1 MGANRDM
8 TRNRETD
15 GLAKISEGQIVRRSP
30 SMVSRCA
37 ILSSLFP
44 LLTSIG
50 CTPGPASNSY
60 IPAMRYSPTGVQG
73 QGTARDVASAQLAGH
88 GQPQVRAVAA
98 QAPAAGQQDRS
109 KLYRPTQFDGR
120 ASLHLADGDIR
131 PQVNDQLPRGVHRS
145 PELLGDTPPGNA
157 YGAVGPGEG
166 GDIPIYRSA
175 EQLPP
180 PYKETLALGDPGI
193 SASLWHESRGNNEI
207 FRDFRAWQPMDVVTI
222 VVSERSR
229 GIHDADT
236 LTNSRSSFE
245 AAIENLLGLEQQ
257 TAQWKRPPSLENTVT
272 ASTRNEFRG
281 EGETRRQAEL
291 TARISAIVAEVLPS
305 GLLRIEGEKIISV
318 NNEEQV
324 MVISGLVRTRDIN
337 SNNEVNSG
345 SIAQMRIDYYGKGIV
360 GEVQYGGWLGRVM
373 RLLWPF

>member
-1 MGANRDM
+1 
-8 TRNRETD
+8 
-15 GLAKISEGQIVRRSP
+15 
-30 SMVSRCA
+30 
-37 ILSSLFP
+37 
-44 LLTSIG
+44 
-50 CTPGPASNSY
+50 
-60 IPAMRYSPTGVQG
+60 
-73 QGTARDVASAQLAGH
+73 
-88 GQPQVRAVAA
+88 
-98 QAPAAGQQDRS
+98 
-109 KLYRPTQFDGR
+109 
-120 ASLHLADGDIR
+120 
-131 PQVNDQLPRGVHRS
+131 VHRS
-145 PELLGDTPPGNA
+145 PELLGETPPGNA
-157 YGAVGPGEG
+157 YGAAGPGEG

-193 SASLWHESRGNNEI
+193 SASLWHESRGSNEI

-236 LTNSRSSFE
+236 LTNSRSAFE
-245 AAIENLLGLEQQ
+245 GVLRNLFGLEQQ
-257 TAQWKRPPSLENTVT
+257 LEQWKRAPSLESTVT
-272 ASTRNEFRG
+272 AATRNEYRG

-345 SIAQMRIDYYGKGIV
+345 SIAQMRIDYYGKGTV

>member
-1 MGANRDM
+1 MSNHHNRKLPFKSPGVSP
-8 TRNRETD
+8 RV
-15 GLAKISEGQIVRRSP
+15 LATSILP
-30 SMVSRCA
+30 
-37 ILSSLFP
+37 ILSM
-44 LLTSIG
+44 IG
-50 CTPGPASNSY
+50 CMPGPATNSY
-60 IPAMRYSPTGVQG
+60 IPAMRYSPNGVQG
-73 QGTARDVASAQLAGH
+73 QTNAQGVSETRVANAR
-88 GQPQVRAVAA
+88 PQQARVAA
-98 QAPAAGQQDRS
+98 TQVSAGAQDRS
-109 KLYRPTQFDGR
+109 NLYRPTQFDGR
-120 ASLHLADGDIR
+120 ASLHLTDGDMR
-131 PQVNDQLPRGVHRS
+131 QHVNDQVPRGVHRS
-145 PELLGDTPPGNA
+145 PELLGETPPGNA
-157 YGAVGPGEG
+157 YGAVGPGNG
-166 GDIPIYRSA
+166 PGDGLDIPIYRSA

-180 PYKETLALGDPGI
+180 PFKETLALGDPGI

-245 AAIENLLGLEQQ
+245 AVLENLLGLEQQ
-257 TAQWKRPPSLENTVT
+257 TQQWKRKPNLETAVT
-272 ASTRNEFRG
+272 AATRNEFRG